1 MSACPTRSQCEENL
15 AHSLRQTRRIFA
27 LEKEVDR
34 LTDELHLAHKALKRE
49 FVHQGII
56 KAVAE

>member
-1 MSACPTRSQCEENL
+1 MSACPTRTQCEENF
-15 AHSLRQTRRIFA
+15 AYSLLQGRRIFA
-27 LEKEVDR
+27 LEIELER
-34 LTDELHLAHKALKRE
+34 LTDELHLAHEALKRE

>member
-1 MSACPTRSQCEENL
+1 MSACPTRTQCKENF
-15 AHSLRQTRRIFA
+15 AHSLHQTRRIFA
-27 LEKEVDR
+27 LEKELER
-34 LTDELHLAHKALKRE
+34 LTDELYLAHEALKRE

>member
-1 MSACPTRSQCEENL
+1 MSACPTRTQCEENFT
-15 AHSLRQTRRIFA
+15 HSLHQTRRIFA
-27 LEKEVDR
+27 LEKELER
-34 LTDELHLAHKALKRE
+34 LTDELYLAHEALKRE